1 MAPHD
6 AGSTE
11 ASTGPKP
18 AAVGAL
24 LSRVRRMAHALS
36 RRVGGLGLEED
47 LIGAGALGL
56 ATALARA
63 ASFESEQFE
72 AYATRH
78 IRGAM
83 LDELRRYDP
92 LTRPQR
98 REARRLEQVAQALEK
113 SLGRPAE
120 GTEVAAAAGV
130 SDQEYWSALQT
141 AHRGRLVS
149 FDAPPSGAESTP
161 STWPSADEGPEQRAA
176 ARLAWGR
183 VCDKSTCL
191 TQRELDVLDFEL
203 GADLPQSEIAAALGV
218 TVARVSQL
226 RASAIA
232 RLRRECGL
240 LSEAPP
246 PVPRREAVRLPVSR
260 PRRAAPRPQGG
271 WLRSRRSA

>member
-1 MAPHD
+1 MA
-6 AGSTE
+6 
-11 ASTGPKP
+11 
-18 AAVGAL
+18 
-24 LSRVRRMAHALS
+24 RALS

-63 ASFESEQFE
+63 ASCDSEQFE

-98 REARRLEQVAQALEK
+98 REARRLEQVAQELEK

-120 GTEVAAAAGV
+120 CNEIAEAAGV

-141 AHRGRLVS
+141 AHRGRVVS
-149 FDAPPSGAESTP
+149 FDVPSAGTELRP

-176 ARLAWGR
+176 ARLAWSR
-183 VCDKSTCL
+183 VCAKSRCL
-191 TQRELDVLDFEL
+191 TRRELDVLDFEL

-240 LSEAPP
+240 TNESSSL

-260 PRRAAPRPQGG
+260 PRRAVPRPQGG
-271 WLRSRRSA
+271 WTRRGVPTESAHLGPRKS